1 MSNMVPM
8 MIFLSDGRVENT
20 EEIRESVIAKNQH
33 LQIPIF
39 SIAFGREADFQ
50 FLHQISEM
58 NKGFARRVYED
69 NDATQQVLKLST
81 EIFQVHN
88 TVFIW
93 CLKNTQGK
101 RYVTSRKYICWKI
114 INKV

>member
-1 MSNMVPM
+1 M

-20 EEIRESVIAKNQH
+20 EEIRESVIAKNQR

-39 SIAFGREADFQ
+39 SIAFGKEADFQ

-69 NDATQQVLKLST
+69 KDATLQVLNLLT
-81 EIFQVHN
+81 EMFQAFTWSLKKYTRRKIYV
-88 TVFIW
+88 TLRKYT
-93 CLKNTQGK
+93 LKNH
-101 RYVTSRKYICWKI
+101 
-114 INKV
+114 

>member
-20 EEIRESVIAKNQH
+20 EEIRESVIAKNQR

-39 SIAFGREADFQ
+39 SIAFGKEADFQ

-69 NDATQQVLKLST
+69 NDATLQVLKLFT
-81 EIFQVHN
+81 ERFQA
-88 TVFIW
+88 FIW
-93 CLKNTQGK
+93 CLK
-101 RYVTSRKYICWKI
+101 KYISEKI
-114 INKV
+114 CNIAKIHIC

>member
-20 EEIRESVIAKNQH
+20 EEIRESVIAKNQR

-58 NKGFARRVYED
+58 NKGFARRVYEGY
-69 NDATQQVLKLST
+69 DATQQV
-81 EIFQVHN
+81 
-88 TVFIW
+88 FISFSI
-93 CLKNTQGK
+93 LHMVGENDTRIKT
-101 RYVTSRKYICWKI
+101 
-114 INKV
+114 

>member
-8 MIFLSDGRVENT
+8 MIFLSDGKVENT
-20 EEIRESVIAKNQH
+20 EEIRESVIAKNQR

-69 NDATQQVLKLST
+69 NDATQQVLKLLT
-81 EIFQVHN
+81 EMFLVYN
-88 TVFIW
+88 TAFTW

-101 RYVTSRKYICWKI
+101 RYVTSRKYIC
-114 INKV
+114 

>member
-1 MSNMVPM
+1 MVPM

-20 EEIRESVIAKNQH
+20 EEIRESVIAKNQR

-39 SIAFGREADFQ
+39 SIAFGKEADFQ

-69 NDATQQVLKLST
+69 KDATLQVLNLLT
-81 EIFQVHN
+81 EMFQAF
-88 TVFIW
+88 TW
-93 CLKNTQGK
+93 CLKKYT
-101 RYVTSRKYICWKI
+101 RKKICNIAKI
-114 INKV
+114 HMLKNH